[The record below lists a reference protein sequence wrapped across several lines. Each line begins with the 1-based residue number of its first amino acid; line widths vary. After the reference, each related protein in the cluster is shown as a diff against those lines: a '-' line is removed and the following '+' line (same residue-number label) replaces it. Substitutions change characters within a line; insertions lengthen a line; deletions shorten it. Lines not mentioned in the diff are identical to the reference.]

1 MGFFKGAMKLGA
13 VAAAVKVVRREL
25 AKPENQQKLR
35 EFGKKAQQKFRSP
48 KR

>member
-1 MGFFKGAMKLGA
+1 MGFFKGALKLGA
-13 VAAAVKVVRREL
+13 VAAAVKVARREL

-35 EFGKKAQQKFRSP
+35 ELGKKAQQKLRSR